1 MLDLLTVGPQFTRP
15 ASRAAAAAIDRYLLL
30 PRPTSAANPSVAAAA
45 VDRRDRQTD
54 GRTLDRFVTFTA
66 YYAHR
71 VIMPVTSQEW

>member
-15 ASRAAAAAIDRYLLL
+15 ATRAAAAAID
-30 PRPTSAANPSVAAAA
+30 RPTSAANPSVAAAA